1 MCHFY
6 CYKLWQK
13 KVLKAIN
20 LRAQYM
26 DNRTRRLENHI
37 QSNPAVH
44 PAGAASRGKPQ
55 KRHWQNRSG
64 YVPLYCRQ
72 SIVRSSN

>member
-26 DNRTRRLENHI
+26 DNRTRRLRSTGKTALSIFHYT
-37 QSNPAVH
+37 
-44 PAGAASRGKPQ
+44 AGRAWSDHQTEA
-55 KRHWQNRSG
+55 HC
-64 YVPLYCRQ
+64 L
-72 SIVRSSN
+72 